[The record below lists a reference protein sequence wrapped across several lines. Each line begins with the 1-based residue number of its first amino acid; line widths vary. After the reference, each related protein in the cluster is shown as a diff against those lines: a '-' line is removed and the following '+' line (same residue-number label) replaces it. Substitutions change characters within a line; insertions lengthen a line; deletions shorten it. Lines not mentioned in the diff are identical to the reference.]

1 MHLTLCTMALMTQMP
16 NPGEVPTFDKADR
29 LAKAL
34 QHANVSV
41 QAMADYLGVS
51 RNTVGNY
58 LARRTPVPRAS
69 VIAWALKTGV
79 PFKWLEEGTD
89 TEAGGPEGGQRARGD
104 SNSQPSDLES
114 ANLIDF
120 DAYRLVA
127 A

>member
-1 MHLTLCTMALMTQMP
+1 MALMTQMP

-34 QHANVSV
+34 QHTNVSV

-58 LARRTPVPRAS
+58 LARRTPIPRAS

-79 PFKWLEEGTD
+79 PFKWLETGIADSDDPEGTEITHQYLPPFVQD
-89 TEAGGPEGGQRARGD
+89 VDANVPAQFASPDHWVD
-104 SNSQPSDLES
+104 SAHQL
-114 ANLIDF
+114 
-120 DAYRLVA
+120 A